1 MILATR
7 FTFIVEKTCTFTQKW
22 LHHLLLIM
30 SCLITIET
38 DHYWT
43 WLKMRYPL
51 GENSENLMGLAST
64 PLVCPRVKDLICSL
78 ISIKFYGCKNE
89 LHKRVASVLI
99 WGRGT
104 RNYNQFTFIYLS
116 NGSFF
121 WNCLKLLR
129 FSRFVFMVFRKSC
142 FGKILVLCECL

>member
-1 MILATR
+1 MLM
-7 FTFIVEKTCTFTQKW
+7 F
-22 LHHLLLIM
+22 
-30 SCLITIET
+30 
-38 DHYWT
+38 
-43 WLKMRYPL
+43 YPL

-104 RNYNQFTFIYLS
+104 TNYNQFTFIYLS
-116 NGSFF
+116 YGSFF
-121 WNCLKLLR
+121 
-129 FSRFVFMVFRKSC
+129 
-142 FGKILVLCECL
+142 